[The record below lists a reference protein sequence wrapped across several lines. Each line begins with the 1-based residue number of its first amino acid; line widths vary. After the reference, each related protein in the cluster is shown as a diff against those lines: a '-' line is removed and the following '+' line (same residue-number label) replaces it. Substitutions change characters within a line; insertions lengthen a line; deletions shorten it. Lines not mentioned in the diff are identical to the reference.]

1 MGAADT
7 MQVAKDRR
15 YAGAFDNKSWNHV
28 LHAMTIAK
36 KAVYFIVQGSGRDR
50 DRLFDVNPESLYMN
64 KLMMTP
70 DRMRKA
76 VS

>member
-1 MGAADT
+1 
-7 MQVAKDRR
+7 
-15 YAGAFDNKSWNHV
+15 
-28 LHAMTIAK
+28 MTIAK

-50 DRLFDVNPESLYMN
+50 DGLFDANPESLYMN
-64 KLMMTP
+64 KSMMTP